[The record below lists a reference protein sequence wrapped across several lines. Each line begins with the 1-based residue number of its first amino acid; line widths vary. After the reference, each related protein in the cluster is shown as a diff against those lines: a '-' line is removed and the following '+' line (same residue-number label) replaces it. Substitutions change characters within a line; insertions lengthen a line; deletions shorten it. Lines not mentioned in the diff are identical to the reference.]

1 LKNKVQ
7 LILLLVIPII
17 LWVLPAS
24 FFDSGQSLCL
34 SVLLL
39 DKTCYG
45 CGITRA
51 VQHCMHGEF
60 LIGYQFNPLVV
71 IVLPLLIYLWA
82 KLIIFNFKSIINL
95 KK

>member
-1 LKNKVQ
+1 MKYKVQ
-7 LILLLVIPII
+7 LILLLVIPVI

-24 FFDSGQSLCL
+24 FFDTGQSLCL

-39 DKTCYG
+39 NKSCYG

-51 VQHCMHGEF
+51 VQHCLHGEF

-71 IVLPLLIYLWA
+71 IILPLLIYLWT